1 MSPIKIAQY
10 IFIGILFLL
19 FQIYVVKYLIIYN
32 FAVPFVFFLFLFMLP
47 TSIPSSVEYVVGFFM
62 GLIIDISG
70 DTLGAN
76 ASAVLFAL
84 AVKRQ
89 IVGTVTATVGF
100 RDSGEINLSN
110 QNFVWYVTYLI
121 SLIFAHHLVYF
132 LLESFNMAN
141 IAYTLFKIVV
151 STLYSFI
158 INYLVCITFYKK

>member
-10 IFIGILFLL
+10 IFVGILFLF
-19 FQIYVVKYLIIYN
+19 FQIYLMNHLIIYDI
-32 FAVPFVFFLFLFMLP
+32 AVPFVFFLFLFMLP
-47 TSIPSSVEYVVGFFM
+47 ASIPSPVEYVVGFFM

-132 LLESFNMAN
+132 LLESFSLVN
-141 IAYTLFKIVV
+141 IGYTLLKIVL

-158 INYLVCITFYKK
+158 INYVVCITFYKK